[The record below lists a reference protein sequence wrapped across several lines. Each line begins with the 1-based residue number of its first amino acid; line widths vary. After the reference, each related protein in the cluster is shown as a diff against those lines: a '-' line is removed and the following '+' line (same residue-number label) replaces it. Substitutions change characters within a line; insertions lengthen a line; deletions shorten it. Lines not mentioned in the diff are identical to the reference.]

1 MRSWC
6 LKGLT
11 SSAYLGAL
19 SALVLL
25 LLLASGCR
33 SLDATQVKT
42 ASEFTFVNEQLA
54 PEPASLITASA
65 QKVKLAQDYL
75 AVTAN
80 PYATAAATK
89 ILVEGGSAIDA
100 AIAAQMVLGLVEP
113 QSSGL
118 GGGGFLLFWD
128 AKSQQLSS
136 YDGRETAP
144 LGADESL
151 FLNAGDGQPMGFVEA
166 LIGGRSVGVPGM
178 VHMLGRAHNNHG
190 VMEWPLLFDEAIEL
204 AENGFIVSER
214 LSTLIKKV
222 PALQARPQIARY
234 LYPDG
239 QGLLQGSL
247 LKNKDYALSLKAL
260 AAGGPKVFY
269 FGDIVDA
276 MVAVVVDDSNPGQ
289 LSVRDFSQ
297 YQSVMRT
304 PVCKLIFAYRF
315 CGMGPPSSGA
325 TTVLSILAM
334 LESLGIES
342 HHNPSLVGTGVA
354 GDAVLAHAFIEASR
368 LAFADRNKYVA
379 DPDFVGVPVAGLL
392 ATDYLSQRASMIDL
406 ARRNELMPSGSPS
419 AVDTDDFM
427 TGLSLELPSTTHLT
441 IMDATGNIVSMTN
454 SIETA
459 FGSRLMSGGFI
470 LNNQLTD
477 FAFAPMD
484 VSGQKIANRVQ
495 GGKRPLSSMSPM
507 IVFDAQNQPVLAVG
521 SPGGRSIISYVAR
534 VLYEV
539 LVLGQSLPQSV
550 AASHVVEAGNKVRVE
565 SAASKDTV
573 KTLGDMGHELDV
585 REQTSGIH
593 AIYRTSLG
601 WQGVADPR
609 REGAAAGQ

>member
-1 MRSWC
+1 MRSWR
-6 LKGLT
+6 LKSITGST
-11 SSAYLGAL
+11 YLGART
-19 SALVLL
+19 ALVILL
-25 LLLASGCR
+25 LLTGGCC
-33 SLDATQVKT
+33 SLDATQVKA
-42 ASEFTFVNEQLA
+42 ASDFIYVNEQLA
-54 PEPASLITASA
+54 PEPASQITASA

-89 ILVEGGSAIDA
+89 ILAEGGSAIDA

-128 AKSQQLSS
+128 AKNQQLSS

-144 LGADESL
+144 LGADENL
-151 FLNAGDGQPMGFVEA
+151 FLKAGDGQPVGFVEA

-178 VHMLGRAHNNHG
+178 VHMLGRAHDQHG
-190 VMEWPLLFDEAIEL
+190 IIEWPLLFDDAIEL
-204 AENGFIVSER
+204 AENGFTVSER

-222 PALQARPQIARY
+222 PALRARPQMARY

-239 QGLLQGSL
+239 QGLLQGGL
-247 LKNKDYALSLKAL
+247 LKNKDYALSLKTL
-260 AAGGPKVFY
+260 AAGGPNAFY
-269 FGDIVDA
+269 YGAMVEA
-276 MVAVVVDDSNPGQ
+276 MVAVVGDDANPGQ
-289 LSVRDFSQ
+289 LSMRDFSQ
-297 YQSVMRT
+297 YQSVLRK
-304 PVCKLIFAYRF
+304 PVCKIIFAYRF

-334 LESLGIES
+334 LESLEIEAR
-342 HHNPSLVGTGVA
+342 HNPSLVSAGVA

-368 LAFADRNKYVA
+368 LAFADRNKYLA
-379 DPDFVGVPVAGLL
+379 DPDFVSVPVVGLL
-392 ATDYLSQRASMIDL
+392 EADYLSQRASMIDL
-406 ARRNELMPSGSPS
+406 ARRSKLTPPGSPS
-419 AVDTDDFM
+419 AVDADAFM

-441 IMDATGNIVSMTN
+441 IMDASGNIVSMTN

-477 FAFAPMD
+477 FSFAPID
-484 VSGQKIANRVQ
+484 ASSQKIANRVQ

-507 IVFDAQNQPVLAVG
+507 IVFDTKNQPVLALG

-565 SAASKDTV
+565 SAVSEDTV
-573 KTLGDMGHELDV
+573 KTLGEMGHVLDV

-593 AIYRTSLG
+593 AIYKTSLG

-609 REGAAAGQ
+609 REGTASGQ